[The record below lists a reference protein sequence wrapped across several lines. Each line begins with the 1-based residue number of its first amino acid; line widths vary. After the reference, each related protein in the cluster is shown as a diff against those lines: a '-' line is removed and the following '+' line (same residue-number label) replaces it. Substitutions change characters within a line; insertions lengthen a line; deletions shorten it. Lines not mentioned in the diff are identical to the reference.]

1 MSIIPKI
8 LHLEDDVCDAELVA
22 EALTDGGL
30 KVDIT
35 LVSTGDDFVTSLN
48 QDSFDL
54 IISDYKLPSF
64 DGSMALSLAREIC
77 PATPFIVVSG
87 TVGEEA
93 VVEMMKQGATDFVLK
108 GRLNRL
114 ALAVRRALAEVA
126 ARNEKLLAEKAL
138 RKSEDQLRQAQK
150 LEAIGQ
156 LAGGIA
162 HDFNNLLTVINGR
175 SQLMMTRLKPGD
187 KMRSELE
194 LIYKTGERAA
204 KLTRQLLAFSR
215 QQVLEPRVI
224 CLNTVAVEM
233 EKMLRRLIPENIEL
247 MTSLDQTLGRVK
259 VDPSQI
265 EQVILNLVVNAR
277 DAMPNGGKLVIETAN
292 KTLNEDYCRARTDLT
307 PGRYVRLAVSDTG
320 HGMSDLI
327 RARIFEPFFT
337 TKGKDKGTGLG
348 LSTVFGIV
356 KQSHGHIE
364 VYSEVGKGTSFKIYF
379 PQTDESASMTSGT
392 RTAVPEGKEVILIV
406 EDEKD
411 VRDFVRDLLEA
422 NNYLVLLAQDG
433 NEALSLCE
441 SHKDRIDLLVSDVVM
456 PNLGGPE
463 LVEKLRPLHP
473 ETKLLFMSGYTDR
486 AIVRDGVLESGMDFI
501 HKPFT
506 PQSLARK
513 VREVLDKS

>member
-1 MSIIPKI
+1 
-8 LHLEDDVCDAELVA
+8 
-22 EALTDGGL
+22 
-30 KVDIT
+30 
-35 LVSTGDDFVTSLN
+35 
-48 QDSFDL
+48 
-54 IISDYKLPSF
+54 
-64 DGSMALSLAREIC
+64 
-77 PATPFIVVSG
+77 
-87 TVGEEA
+87 
-93 VVEMMKQGATDFVLK
+93 
-108 GRLNRL
+108 
-114 ALAVRRALAEVA
+114 
-126 ARNEKLLAEKAL
+126 
-138 RKSEDQLRQAQK
+138 
-150 LEAIGQ
+150 
-156 LAGGIA
+156 
-162 HDFNNLLTVINGR
+162 
-175 SQLMMTRLKPGD
+175 
-187 KMRSELE
+187 
-194 LIYKTGERAA
+194 
-204 KLTRQLLAFSR
+204 
-215 QQVLEPRVI
+215 
-224 CLNTVAVEM
+224 
-233 EKMLRRLIPENIEL
+233 
-247 MTSLDQTLGRVK
+247 
-259 VDPSQI
+259 
-265 EQVILNLVVNAR
+265 
-277 DAMPNGGKLVIETAN
+277 
-292 KTLNEDYCRARTDLT
+292 
-307 PGRYVRLAVSDTG
+307 
-320 HGMSDLI
+320 MSDLI